1 MVKTISA
8 ETRRAPADR
17 ATARFA
23 RRSANRANRLK
34 TVRTIW
40 MALLMLFLY
49 APILI
54 MIALSF
60 NASVSRSQWTGFTL
74 DWYVKLFN
82 DPAILGALKTTIE
95 VAVVATIISTIIG
108 TLGAI
113 GIHAMNSGMA
123 GMLINVS
130 YLPMT
135 TPDIVT
141 GVSLMLMYLFCHVP
155 LGKWTMIFAHI
166 AFDIPYV
173 LFSVMPKLRQMNP
186 NLYEAALDLGCKPIK
201 ALWKVI
207 IPEITPGIFTGALLA
222 FTMSLDDFVISYFT
236 SSDMYPNLSRI
247 VYSSTKLG
255 VKPTMYA
262 LSTLMFT
269 TILILLVLVNKRTK
283 LENL

>member
-1 MVKTISA
+1 MVRN
-8 ETRRAPADR
+8 TRG
-17 ATARFA
+17 TK
-23 RRSANRANRLK
+23 L
-34 TVRTIW
+34 VRTLW
-40 MALLMLFLY
+40 MTLLMIFLY
-49 APILI
+49 APIVV

-74 DWYVKLFN
+74 DWYVKLFH
-82 DPAILGALKTTIE
+82 DPAILGALKTTLE
-95 VAVVATIISTIIG
+95 VAVIATVLSTIIG

-113 GIHAMNSGMA
+113 GMHAMNTGLA
-123 GMLINVS
+123 NVLVDVS

-141 GVSLMLMYLFCHVP
+141 GVSLMLMYLFCKVP
-155 LGKWTMIFAHI
+155 LGKWTMIMAHI

-186 NLYEAALDLGCKPIK
+186 NLYEAALDLGCRPMK

-207 IPEITPGIFTGALLA
+207 VPEITPGIFTGALLA

-236 SSDMYPNLSRI
+236 SSDMFPNLSRI

-262 LSTLMFT
+262 LSTLMFV
-269 TILILLVLVNKRTK
+269 TILALLVLINRRTK

>member
-1 MVKTISA
+1 MV
-8 ETRRAPADR
+8 RN
-17 ATARFA
+17 
-23 RRSANRANRLK
+23 NR
-34 TVRTIW
+34 TVRSVRAVW
-40 MALLMLFLY
+40 MTLLMLFLY
-49 APILI
+49 APILV

-74 DWYVKLFN
+74 DWYVKLFH
-82 DPAILGALKTTIE
+82 DPAILGALRTTIE
-95 VAVVATIISTIIG
+95 VAVIATVISTVIG

-113 GIHAMNSGMA
+113 GMHAMNAGMA
-123 GMLINVS
+123 NVLINVS

-155 LGKWTMIFAHI
+155 LGKWTMIMAHI

-173 LFSVMPKLRQMNP
+173 LFSVMPKLKQMNP
-186 NLYEAALDLGCKPIK
+186 NLYEAALDLGCHPVK
-201 ALWKVI
+201 ALYKVI

-247 VYSSTKLG
+247 VYASTKLG

-262 LSTLMFT
+262 LSTLMFA
-269 TILILLVLVNKRTK
+269 TILILLILVNKRTK

>member
-1 MVKTISA
+1 MVRN
-8 ETRRAPADR
+8 TRAV
-17 ATARFA
+17 
-23 RRSANRANRLK
+23 K

-40 MALLMLFLY
+40 ITLLMLFLY

-74 DWYVKLFN
+74 EWYVKLFN

-113 GIHAMNSGMA
+113 GMHAMNTGMA
-123 GMLINVS
+123 NMLTNVS

-262 LSTLMFT
+262 LSTLMFA

-283 LENL
+283 LENLG

>member
-1 MVKTISA
+1 MNSHRTS
-8 ETRRAPADR
+8 
-17 ATARFA
+17 RF
-23 RRSANRANRLK
+23 LK
-34 TVRTIW
+34 GTW
-40 MALLMLFLY
+40 LALVLAFLY
-49 APILI
+49 IPII
-54 MIALSF
+54 VMIALSF
-60 NASVSRSQWTGFTL
+60 NASVSRAEWTGFTL
-74 DWYVKLFN
+74 GWYAKLFQSRQ
-82 DPAILGALKTTIE
+82 IMEALKVTLE
-95 VAVVATIISTIIG
+95 VAVVATAVSVVIG

-113 GIHAMNSGMA
+113 GMHAMNAGMA
-123 GMLINVS
+123 NVLNTLS

-186 NLYEAALDLGCKPIK
+186 NLYEAALDLGCHPIK
-201 ALWKVI
+201 ALYKVI
-207 IPEITPGIFTGALLA
+207 VPEIMPGIFTGALLA

-262 LSTLMFT
+262 LSTLMFV
-269 TILILLVLVNKRTK
+269 TILLLLVLVNKRTK

>member
-1 MVKTISA
+1 VVKNTRAVKTF
-8 ETRRAPADR
+8 R
-17 ATARFA
+17 
-23 RRSANRANRLK
+23 
-34 TVRTIW
+34 TVW
-40 MALLMLFLY
+40 MVVLMLFLY
-49 APILI
+49 APILV

-74 DWYVKLFN
+74 DWYVKLFH

-95 VAVVATIISTIIG
+95 VAVIATIISTVIG

-113 GIHAMNSGMA
+113 GMHAMNTNMA
-123 GMLINVS
+123 NVLINVS

-155 LGKWTMIFAHI
+155 LGKWTMICAHI

>member
-1 MVKTISA
+1 MKTF
-8 ETRRAPADR
+8 R
-17 ATARFA
+17 
-23 RRSANRANRLK
+23 
-34 TVRTIW
+34 TVW

-49 APILI
+49 APIVV

-74 DWYVKLFN
+74 DWYVKVFH
-82 DPAILGALKTTIE
+82 DPSILGALRTTVE
-95 VAVVATIISTIIG
+95 VAVIATVVSTVIG

-113 GIHAMNSGMA
+113 GMHAMNTNMA
-123 GMLINVS
+123 NVLINVS

-141 GVSLMLMYLFCHVP
+141 GVSLMLMFLFAHVP
-155 LGKWTMIFAHI
+155 LGKWTMIMAHI

-186 NLYEAALDLGCKPIK
+186 NLYEAALDLGCHPLK
-201 ALWKVI
+201 ALYKVI
-207 IPEITPGIFTGALLA
+207 IPEIMPGIFTGTLLA

-262 LSTLMFT
+262 VSTMMFVS
-269 TILILLVLVNKRTK
+269 ILLLLVLINRRTK
-283 LENL
+283 LEDMG